1 MRIRD
6 EDLLQCLP
14 PAPVAWDRTTQ
25 RLAAVLAPVF
35 ERNGEDWLLFVVR
48 RDDLRSHAGQVAFPG
63 GGAEPGE
70 GPRETMLREVEE
82 ELGMPAAGVRVLA
95 GLPSRTSSSGFRVH
109 CFVGRIPDPAQ
120 LRPDSREIARLL
132 ALPWSLL
139 AEASRWEHRSPAPGS
154 DGRQHPESPH
164 FPHAGELVWGL
175 TGRICWDLRCLLARE
190 APPVHPYPAPDGST

>member
-1 MRIRD
+1 MRIAD
-6 EDLLQCLP
+6 ADLTRLLP
-14 PAPVAWDRTTQ
+14 PPPRAWDRTTQ

-48 RDDLRSHAGQVAFPG
+48 RADLRSHAGQVAFPG

-70 GPRETMLREVEE
+70 EPAATMLREVEE
-82 ELGMPAAGVRVLA
+82 ELGLAPSAVRVLA

-109 CFVGRIPDPAQ
+109 AFVGRIPDPAQ
-120 LRPDSREIARLL
+120 LRPDPREIARLL

-139 AEASRWEHRSPAPGS
+139 ADANRWEHRRPPPAP

-164 FPHAGELVWGL
+164 LQHAGELVWGL
-175 TGRICWDLRCLLARE
+175 TGRFCWDLRCLLAGE
-190 APPVHPYPAPDGST
+190 PTPVRVDVPYDGQT